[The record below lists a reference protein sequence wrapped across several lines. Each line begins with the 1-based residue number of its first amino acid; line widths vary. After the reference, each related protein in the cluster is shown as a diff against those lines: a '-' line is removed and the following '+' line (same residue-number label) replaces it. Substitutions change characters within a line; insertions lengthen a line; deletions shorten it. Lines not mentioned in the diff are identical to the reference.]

1 MQTLMTDKEEIDIAR
16 DNIATNVRDLMSARS
31 MTQQE
36 LATEADI
43 SQGFVSKILRGT
55 LLPNGLLLHK
65 IARALDTTSE
75 KLLDI
80 PRRKAS

>member
-16 DNIATNVRDLMSARS
+16 ENIATNVRDLMSSCS
-31 MTQQE
+31 MTQQQ
-36 LATEADI
+36 LATQADI
-43 SQGFVSKILRGT
+43 SQGFVSKILSGT

-65 IARALDTTSE
+65 IARALGTSSE